1 MSETPGGRVVSA
13 DGTPIAWF
21 EPSMRA
27 GDRRP
32 VVLVHGTTADH
43 STWRV
48 FGPLLA
54 ASRPTVMV
62 DRRGRGGSGDGQP
75 YAMERE
81 FEDVAAV
88 ARAVGEA
95 HGRPIDVMGHSFGG
109 RCALGA
115 AALAP
120 DAIRRVVSYEGAVAT
135 EVGADQLGLLE
146 PLAATGSWERLLEVF
161 LRDVVHFTDEEWQ
174 AFREAPVWPARV
186 AAAPTVIREL
196 RAGGS
201 QTSAWSGYA
210 SVSQPVLQ
218 VLGSE
223 SPAIFRAGAE
233 ALHARLAHGRIAV
246 VDGARHGAHHTHP
259 DELLRLVTGFL
270 DATDA

>member
-54 ASRPTVMV
+54 ASRPTV
-62 DRRGRGGSGDGQP
+62 
-75 YAMERE
+75 
-81 FEDVAAV
+81 
-88 ARAVGEA
+88 
-95 HGRPIDVMGHSFGG
+95 DVMGHSFGG

-120 DAIRRVVSYEGAVAT
+120 DAIRRVVSYEGAVAA
-135 EVGADQLGLLE
+135 EVGADQLGLLG

-259 DELLRLVTGFL
+259 DELLRLVTVFL